1 MRTHPRALRRVVV
14 AKRPHV
20 AAARSEMKSVAI
32 AGIVGRMPEGCRWHA
47 DVVARGGALGLRQ
60 GRVRSRRG
68 KIAASIRFPAP
79 A

>member
-32 AGIVGRMPEGCRWHA
+32 VDIVGRMREGCRWHA
-47 DVVARGGALGLRQ
+47 DGIVRGGAMRPRRR
-60 GRVRSRRG
+60 RVRSRRG
-68 KIAASIRFPAP
+68 KIAVSIRFPAS